1 MERSQENVIE
11 WLTGDDRVGMTL
23 SQTKWINRISKLKA
37 SHPEEVGLIENEDG
51 SAFAS
56 VPLPWIKVSAPRQ
69 LSPEQREKLAARIKE
84 VRPQR

>member
-37 SHPEEVGLIENEDG
+37 SHPEEVGLIVNEDG

-69 LSPEQREKLAARIKE
+69 LSQEQREKLAERIKE

>member
-11 WLTGDDRVGMTL
+11 WLTGDNRVGMTL
-23 SQTKWINRISKLKA
+23 SQTKWINRLRKLHKD
-37 SHPEEVGLIENEDG
+37 HPDAVGFTENEDG

-69 LSPEQREKLAARIKE
+69 LSQEQREKLAARIKE

>member
-11 WLTGDDRVGMTL
+11 WLTGDNRVGMTL

-37 SHPEEVGLIENEDG
+37 SHPEEVGLVENEDG
-51 SAFAS
+51 SVFAS

-69 LSPEQREKLAARIKE
+69 LSQEQREKLSSRMRNLK
-84 VRPQR
+84 RK